1 MQRIFVIKFIAIPY
15 LHNSVYLLINQFSY
29 FIYFQLVERIMQ
41 NVLNLAPECKLT
53 NELEVPVITTP
64 YDLTPDEM
72 LLSQEHY
79 ESEVRSYPRRLP
91 IAIKSGRGAIIEDT
105 KGQIYL
111 DCLAG
116 AGALPLGYNHSEINQ
131 VLINQINAGVP
142 YQTLDLTTPSKD
154 AFIKAVMQ
162 FLPTNFAKTAR
173 IQFCGPSGADAVEA
187 AIKLAKLYTKRN
199 TMISFHGAYHG
210 MTNGSLSLTGNLSSK
225 SRRTGLM
232 SDVHFMPFP
241 YNFRCK
247 FGLGGEEGAA
257 QSIRYLESVLCD
269 DESGITKPA
278 AIIVEPIQGEGGVL
292 PAPKKW
298 LQELRRIATEHGIL
312 LIFDEI
318 QCGIGR
324 SGDHF
329 AFEESGIE
337 PDVLILSKAI
347 GGSMPMS
354 IILFNEKFDCW
365 NAGEH
370 TGTFRGNQLA
380 MASGAKTLEIIQ
392 RDNLAHNALQR
403 GEQLRAALRA
413 IQADFP
419 QIGEVR
425 GRGLMNG
432 IEIVKPGVLNS
443 LGQAEADPV
452 LAIAIQRAAL
462 ELGLIIEKGGR
473 RGAVLRFLPPLI
485 ISETQIEFVATTMA
499 KAIKIAVEAQ

>member
-1 MQRIFVIKFIAIPY
+1 
-15 LHNSVYLLINQFSY
+15 
-29 FIYFQLVERIMQ
+29 MQ
-41 NVLNLAPECKLT
+41 NVLNLAPETSLLNDQEIPLVT
-53 NELEVPVITTP
+53 NL
-64 YDLTPDEM
+64 YDLTPDNI

-91 IAIKSGRGAIIEDT
+91 IAIRTTRGVIVEDT
-105 KGQIYL
+105 KGQIFL

-131 VLINQINAGVP
+131 VLIKQLNDGVP
-142 YQTLDLTTPSKD
+142 YQTLDITTPSKD
-154 AFIKAVMQ
+154 AFIKAVMN
-162 FLPTNFAKTAR
+162 FLPDNFAKNAR

-199 TMISFHGAYHG
+199 TMVAFHGAYHG
-210 MTNGSLSLTGNLSSK
+210 MTNGALSLTGNLGAK

-232 SDVHFMPFP
+232 PDVHFFPFP
-241 YNFRCK
+241 YSYRCT
-247 FGLGGEEGAA
+247 FGLGGIEGAK
-257 QSIRYLESVLCD
+257 QSIRYIESVLCD

-278 AIIVEPIQGEGGVL
+278 AIIVEPIQGESGAI
-292 PAPKKW
+292 PAPLEW
-298 LQELRRIATEHGIL
+298 LQELRRITTEQGIL

-318 QCGIGR
+318 QCGVGR

-329 AFEESGIE
+329 AFEYAGIE
-337 PDVLILSKAI
+337 PDILILSKAI
-347 GGSMPMS
+347 GGGMPMS
-354 IILFNEKFDCW
+354 IILYNKELDCW
-365 NAGEH
+365 NPGEH

-392 RDNLAHNALQR
+392 RDNLADNAKQR
-403 GEQLRAALRA
+403 GEQLRAGLTN
-413 IQADFP
+413 IQQQFP

-432 IEIVKPGVLNS
+432 VEIIKPGQFNA
-443 LGQAEADPV
+443 LGHPEADPE
-452 LAIAIQRAAL
+452 LATNIQRAAL

-485 ISETQIEFVATTMA
+485 ISETQINFVIDTIE
-499 KAIKIAVEAQ
+499 KAMTHAVKL

>member
-1 MQRIFVIKFIAIPY
+1 
-15 LHNSVYLLINQFSY
+15 
-29 FIYFQLVERIMQ
+29 MQ
-41 NVLNLAPECKLT
+41 NVLNLAPECKST
-53 NELEVPVITTP
+53 NEQEIPIVTAP
-64 YDLTPDEM
+64 YDLTPDAV

-91 IAIKSGRGAIIEDT
+91 IAIKTSRGVIVEDT
-105 KGQIYL
+105 KGQVYL

-131 VLINQINAGVP
+131 VLINQINEGVP

-162 FLPTNFAKTAR
+162 FLPTNFAKSVR

-187 AIKLAKLYTKRN
+187 SIKLAKLYTKRN
-199 TMISFHGAYHG
+199 TMMSFHGAYHG
-210 MTNGSLSLTGNLSSK
+210 MTNGSLSLTGSLNAK
-225 SRRTGLM
+225 ERRTGLM

-241 YNFRCK
+241 YHYRCK
-247 FGLGGEEGAA
+247 FGLGGDKGVE
-257 QSIRYLESVLCD
+257 QSIRYLESTLLD

-278 AIIVEPIQGEGGVL
+278 AVIVEPIQGEGGVI

-298 LQELRRIATEHGIL
+298 LQELRRITTEHGIM

-337 PDVLILSKAI
+337 PDILILSKAI
-347 GGSMPMS
+347 GGGMPMS
-354 IILFNEKFDCW
+354 LILYNEKFDCW

-392 RDNLAHNALQR
+392 RDNLSKNAFDR
-403 GEQLRAALRA
+403 GEQLRASLKE
-413 IQADFP
+413 IQINFP

-425 GRGLMNG
+425 GRGLMNA
-432 IEIVKPGVLNS
+432 IEIVKPGVFNA
-443 LGQAEADPV
+443 LGQAEAAPA
-452 LAIAIQRAAL
+452 LAAAIQRAAL

-473 RGAVLRFLPPLI
+473 AGAVLRFLPPLI
-485 ISETQIEFVATTMA
+485 ISEVQIKFVTDTME
-499 KAIKIAVEAQ
+499 KAITIAVSAQS

>member
-1 MQRIFVIKFIAIPY
+1 M
-15 LHNSVYLLINQFSY
+15 Y
-29 FIYFQLVERIMQ
+29 FIFFNLAERKMP
-41 NVLNLAPECKLT
+41 NVLNSAPQCHST
-53 NELEVPVITTP
+53 NELEIPVVNAP
-64 YDLTPDEM
+64 YDLSPDEV
-72 LLSQEHY
+72 LLNQAKY

-91 IAIKSGRGAIIEDT
+91 IAIKSSRGAIVEDT

-142 YQTLDLTTPSKD
+142 YQTLDITTPSKD
-154 AFIKAVMQ
+154 AFVKAVMK
-162 FLPTNFAKTAR
+162 FLPENFAKTAR

-187 AIKLAKLYTKRN
+187 SIKLAKLYTQRN

-247 FGLGGEEGAA
+247 FGLGGDEGAA
-257 QSIRYLESVLCD
+257 QSIRYIESVLCD

-298 LQELRRIATEHGIL
+298 LQELRRITTEHGIL

-337 PDVLILSKAI
+337 PDILILSKAI
-347 GGSMPMS
+347 GGGMPMS
-354 IILFNEKFDCW
+354 LILFNEKFDCW

-392 RDNLAHNALQR
+392 RDNLANNAFLR
-403 GEQLRAALRA
+403 GEQLREGLRG
-413 IQADFP
+413 IQANFP
-419 QIGEVR
+419 HIGEVR

-432 IEIVKPGVLNS
+432 IEIVKPGVLNA
-443 LGQAEADPV
+443 LGQAEADPQ
-452 LAIAIQRAAL
+452 LAIKIQRAAL

-473 RGAVLRFLPPLI
+473 RGSILRFLPPLI
-485 ISETQIEFVATTMA
+485 ISETQINFVIETLA
-499 KAIKIAVEAQ
+499 KAIKTVVEAQ

>member
-1 MQRIFVIKFIAIPY
+1 
-15 LHNSVYLLINQFSY
+15 
-29 FIYFQLVERIMQ
+29 VERKMP
-41 NVLNLAPECKLT
+41 NVLNLAPECHSL
-53 NELEVPVITTP
+53 NDSEVPVVTSP
-64 YDLTPDEM
+64 YDLTPDEV

-91 IAIKSGRGAIIEDT
+91 IAIKNSRGAIVEDT
-105 KGQIYL
+105 KGQVYL
-111 DCLAG
+111 DCLAC
-116 AGALPLGYNHSEINQ
+116 AGALPLGYNHKEINQ
-131 VLINQINAGVP
+131 VLINQINMGVP

-199 TMISFHGAYHG
+199 TMMSFQGAYHG
-210 MTNGSLSLTGNLSSK
+210 MTNGSLALTGNLGSK

-241 YNFRCK
+241 YSFRCK
-247 FGLGGEEGAA
+247 FGLGGEEGAK
-257 QSIRYLESVLCD
+257 QSIRYIESVLCD

-278 AIIVEPIQGEGGVL
+278 AIIVEPIQGEGGVI
-292 PAPKKW
+292 PAPKEW
-298 LQELRRIATEHGIL
+298 LQELRRITTEHGIL
-312 LIFDEI
+312 LIFDEV
-318 QCGIGR
+318 QCGIAR

-337 PDVLILSKAI
+337 PDILILSKAI
-347 GGSMPMS
+347 GGGMPMS
-354 IILFNEKFDCW
+354 IILYHEKFDCW

-392 RDNLAHNALQR
+392 RDNLADNAAQR
-403 GEQLRAALRA
+403 GEQLREGLRRV
-413 IQADFP
+413 QANFP
-419 QIGEVR
+419 HIGEVR

-432 IEIVKPGVLNS
+432 IEIVKPGETNA
-443 LGQAEADPV
+443 LGQAVADPQ

-473 RGAVLRFLPPLI
+473 QGAVLRFLPPLV
-485 ISETQIEFVATTMA
+485 ISEVQINFVIETIE